1 MNDGMEDQVASAD
14 SEDCRTSI
22 KEGFF
27 YHEKAPNG
35 RFDKLARTFLKT
47 EVERLLVLRMSEAHE
62 VANRPDSVPILE
74 IYESD
79 ARWQNERL
87 RMQQAKGQPWCKDR
101 FLIEDIYYIYK
112 YDVDRLHE
120 RKSNSLYFQL
130 MIYLK
135 GEVLKNKGDNHTGV
149 RKIEL
154 WFKNDDAAK
163 RDDWIREIYKI
174 RTQIQEDAKKKD
186 ILDNHIPT
194 TFFNFN
200 DPSDPSSKKKT
211 DSSQLYPEVQYSYLE
226 VSFGNLVGLKES
238 TIRDMKRIAEAQMKK
253 NIKLVPSEF
262 YHLKY
267 KVSTGKHEKFSDLR
281 ETATKYSIEFVNP
294 KDSQIINAVG
304 NHDLFKI
311 GKFPCNPKDPE
322 SRVVAIE
329 ILAKPNNQMEAKLKK
344 IPGYL
349 AYLKTNPRCTHF
361 TSTII
366 LRFTREID
374 KKGFFD
380 KYLTLKDQNTN
391 ASQNMV
397 RTSHRRWTGPPK
409 PNKIVQKELLEKE
422 DSGGARKRTES
433 AGPEKVRPEGGDIE
447 LNDIPA
453 QRSDPSSLPISVDI
467 HGQPSTSSDY
477 SNIHMQRS
485 LAQTN
490 QEDAPENSETKLKE
504 DRVARLSPLALRN
517 RSRHDLNKPN
527 PNPFGRLAEHDSA
540 SLESQE
546 LLSMETTVTYIAETA
561 FNSLSS
567 SLSSDQAVRQSK
579 VARTSPNAIP
589 VGFSGEIVQAVPDS
603 EVRRDVTPKVDS
615 QPGSSFIRNG

>member
-1 MNDGMEDQVASAD
+1 MNDGMEDKVASPD

-27 YHEKAPNG
+27 YHEKVPNG
-35 RFDKLARTFLKT
+35 RFDKLTRTFLKT
-47 EVERLLVLRMSEAHE
+47 EVERLLVLRMSDGHE
-62 VANRPDSVPILE
+62 VANRSESVPILE

-79 ARWQNERL
+79 ARWQNERI
-87 RMQQAKGQPWCKDR
+87 RVQQAKGQPWCKDR

-112 YDVDRLHE
+112 YDVDRLNE

-130 MIYLK
+130 IIFLK
-135 GEVLKNKGDNHTGV
+135 GETLKNKSDNHTGV

-163 RDDWIREIYKI
+163 RDDWIHEIYKI
-174 RTQIQEDAKKKD
+174 RTQIQEDAKTKD
-186 ILDNHIPT
+186 ILDNNIPT
-194 TFFNFN
+194 TFFNFS
-200 DPSDPSSKKKT
+200 DPSDPLAAKKKT

-226 VSFGNLVGLKES
+226 VNFGNLPKLKES
-238 TIRDMKRIAEAQMKK
+238 TIRDMKRVAEAQMKK
-253 NIKLVPSEF
+253 NIKLIAGEH

-294 KDSQIINAVG
+294 KDSQIIYAIG
-304 NHDLFKI
+304 NNDLSKI

-329 ILAKPNNQMEAKLKK
+329 ILAKPTSQMEAKLKK

-349 AYLKTNPRCTHF
+349 TYLKTNPRCTHF
-361 TSTII
+361 TSQII

-409 PNKIVQKELLEKE
+409 PNKIAQKELLEKE

-433 AGPEKVRPEGGDIE
+433 AGPEKVRPEGSEIE

-467 HGQPSTSSDY
+467 HGQPSTSSNY
-477 SNIHMQRS
+477 SNIHLQRQAQ
-485 LAQTN
+485 LAQA
-490 QEDAPENSETKLKE
+490 EADENEEERPL
-504 DRVARLSPLALRN
+504 ALIGSPLALRN
-517 RSRHDLNKPN
+517 KSSKHSNKQRS
-527 PNPFGRLAEHDSA
+527 E
-540 SLESQE
+540 E
-546 LLSMETTVTYIAETA
+546 LLPMETTTTVEYIAETA
-561 FNSLSS
+561 FNSSPIAE
-567 SLSSDQAVRQSK
+567 QAVRQSK
-579 VARTSPNAIP
+579 VARTSSSSAIP
-589 VGFSGEIVQAVPDS
+589 IPFSGSIVQGTVETDS
-603 EVRRDVTPKVDS
+603 IRKDVSVPKVDS
-615 QPGSSFIRNG
+615 QAPSSSSFIRNG